1 MKTFEKSEAYL
12 ERAQKT
18 IPLGSQTFSK
28 SRTQYPFGVSPYFIA
43 RAHGSRAWDL
53 DGNEYID
60 FVSSLA
66 SVTLGYQDPDVT
78 EAVRRQ
84 LDDGVIFSLP
94 HPIEA
99 EVAEL
104 ICDMVPCAELV
115 RFGKNGSDA
124 TSGAIRV
131 ARAFTGRDH
140 VAVCGYHGW
149 QDWYIGSTARHRGV
163 PDATRALTHAFTYN
177 DLHSLRTV
185 LETHP
190 ASFAA
195 VIIEPMNVV
204 EPQPG
209 FLEGVKKLAHEYGA
223 LLVFDET
230 ITGFRFANGGAQEF
244 FGVTPDLASFGKGLA
259 NGYPVSAVAGR
270 RDVMKLMEE
279 VFFSFTFGGETL
291 SLAAAK
297 ATLLKL
303 RSQPVV
309 QTLARHG
316 AAVIE
321 GTRRII
327 EENQLGDI
335 FSISGHPS
343 WTFLNLRD
351 ARGATAF
358 EIKTL
363 LMQELHQRGILSVGS
378 HNISYAHT
386 DQDIQT
392 LLSAYR
398 DVLPLIGQTLSA
410 GTLAQTLR
418 CQPLVPL
425 FKLR

>member
-1 MKTFEKSEAYL
+1 
-12 ERAQKT
+12 
-18 IPLGSQTFSK
+18 
-28 SRTQYPFGVSPYFIA
+28 
-43 RAHGSRAWDL
+43 
-53 DGNEYID
+53 
-60 FVSSLA
+60 
-66 SVTLGYQDPDVT
+66 
-78 EAVRRQ
+78 
-84 LDDGVIFSLP
+84 
-94 HPIEA
+94 
-99 EVAEL
+99 
-104 ICDMVPCAELV
+104 
-115 RFGKNGSDA
+115 
-124 TSGAIRV
+124 
-131 ARAFTGRDH
+131 
-140 VAVCGYHGW
+140 
-149 QDWYIGSTARHRGV
+149 
-163 PDATRALTHAFTYN
+163 
-177 DLHSLRTV
+177 
-185 LETHP
+185 
-190 ASFAA
+190 
-195 VIIEPMNVV
+195 
-204 EPQPG
+204 
-209 FLEGVKKLAHEYGA
+209 
-223 LLVFDET
+223 
-230 ITGFRFANGGAQEF
+230 
-244 FGVTPDLASFGKGLA
+244 
-259 NGYPVSAVAGR
+259 
-270 RDVMKLMEE
+270 MEE